1 MLSIYDRKKM
11 IPLLGRRIA
20 ALRQKA
26 GWTQAELARRI
37 HVSTSAVGMYE
48 QGRRVPAVPIL
59 VALSREFG
67 VTTDYLVSGYPT
79 PRDVERLL
87 TATEGDGTG
96 CPDEELLLDM
106 LYMLMNRQKHGR

>member
-1 MLSIYDRKKM
+1 M

-59 VALSREFG
+59 VALSQEFE

-79 PRDVERLL
+79 PQDFERLL
-87 TATEGDGTG
+87 TATEQDGTH
-96 CPDEELLLDM
+96 CLDEKLILDM
-106 LYMLMNRQKHGR
+106 LYMLMNRQKHEH